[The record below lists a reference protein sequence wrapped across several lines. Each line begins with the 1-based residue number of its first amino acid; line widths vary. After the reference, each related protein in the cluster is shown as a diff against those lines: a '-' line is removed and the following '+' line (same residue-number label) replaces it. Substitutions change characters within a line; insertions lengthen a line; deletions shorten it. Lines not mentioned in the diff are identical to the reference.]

1 MGKRNRNE
9 KSVKK
14 LPSRKRG
21 GIYKLWS
28 IKARLLWKFEGCSQ
42 KVILSSFLLGVERM
56 SQSEAGQRLL
66 EFNFTLF

>member
-1 MGKRNRNE
+1 MK
-9 KSVKK
+9 KSIKK

-28 IKARLLWKFEGCSQ
+28 IKARLLWMFEGSSQ
-42 KVILSSFLLGVERM
+42 RVILSSFLLGVVRM
-56 SQSEAGQRLL
+56 SESEAGQRLL

>member
-1 MGKRNRNE
+1 M
-9 KSVKK
+9 K

-28 IKARLLWKFEGCSQ
+28 IKDRLLWMFEGSSQ
-42 KVILSSFLLGVERM
+42 RVILTSFLLGVVRM
-56 SQSEAGQRLL
+56 SQAEAGQRLL